1 MTKNEI
7 IIKGARSNNLKNISI
22 SIPKNKIV
30 VISGVSGSGKSTLA
44 YDTIYAEAQ
53 RKYIESLSSYAR
65 QFLNNHH
72 KPEVDNIRGLSPAIA
87 INQKTNATNS
97 KSTVGSTTEIYYY
110 LTLLYTKIGKTIS
123 PISGKEVFKL
133 SFEKFKKEIY
143 QFKKDSK
150 FLICC
155 PIRKDQL
162 SSLKKEGYN
171 KVVIKEKIY
180 EIDEINKIHNTKS
193 PINIV
198 VDRLILSKS
207 NDFKD
212 NLHQAYKNCKEI
224 NDNSIL
230 IYNQKGKLIKKF
242 SLLFSLDNIHF
253 DEPHKDLFN
262 FNNPHGAC
270 ANCNGHG
277 DLIDIDEDKIIPDK
291 NLSVVENAIHPWRN
305 DKMSIWKR
313 DLKNINF
320 PINKKYSQLN
330 KSEKD
335 ILWKGKNEFKGLN
348 AFFDFLK
355 RKSYKIQYRV
365 MLSKYRSLSICKI
378 CNGNRLRKEA
388 LYVKINDKSIEHVI
402 NLSMHDLL
410 LFIDNINSSNYN
422 EKIIN
427 KIKHEITFRIE
438 SLIKLG
444 LGYMSLNRKCNSL
457 SGGEQQK
464 INLANSLGSGLIGA
478 LYILDEP
485 TMGLHP
491 KDTSKLIDILKQLK
505 KLGNSIIIV
514 EHDRSVIKSADHLID
529 IGPLAGLYGGKII
542 YQGAV
547 KNIQHKSSLTLDYIN
562 QKNNIS
568 LPIKNRTLSNFIK
581 IQGAY
586 EHNLNTIDVDIPIN
600 AFTAVVGLS
609 GSGKTTLLKNV
620 LLPGIKRKLK
630 DYTFKKPLCQDIQ
643 VDLSNIENI
652 DYLDQNSMKK
662 SSKSTPITY
671 IQAFDSIRNLYG
683 AQKLTKINNL
693 RTKDFSFNVKGGRC
707 ETCKG
712 QGEVTIEMQFMSD
725 IKLKCEV
732 CNGTRYKKEILQIYF
747 NDKNIDD
754 ILNLTVEE
762 GYDFFI
768 KHNQTKIA
776 QQIKPLIT
784 VGLSYLKIG
793 QPVST
798 LSSGEIQRL
807 KLGSF
812 LSKKNK
818 KSILIFDEPTK
829 GLHFHD
835 IKILVDALYKLIE
848 IGNTVI
854 VIEHNLDVIKNTD
867 WIIELGPDAGD
878 YGGRVVFSGTPKNLI
893 NQPTHTGKVL
903 KKEFN

>member
-1 MTKNEI
+1 MSKNEI

-72 KPEVDNIRGLSPAIA
+72 KPEVDDIKGLSPAIA

-110 LTLLYTKIGKTIS
+110 LTLLYAKIGKTIS
-123 PISGKEVFKL
+123 PISGEEVVKL

-143 QFKKDSK
+143 QFKKDLK

-155 PIRKDQL
+155 LIRKDQL
-162 SSLKKEGYN
+162 NILKREGYN
-171 KVVIKEKIY
+171 RVVIAEKIY
-180 EIDEINKIHNTKS
+180 EIDEINEIHNIKD
-193 PINIV
+193 PIHIV
-198 VDRLILSKS
+198 VDRLILSRS
-207 NDFKD
+207 NDFEY
-212 NLHQAYKNCKEI
+212 NLYQAYKNCKEI
-224 NDNSIL
+224 NNDSIL
-230 IYNQKGKLIKKF
+230 TYNQKGQLIKEF
-242 SLLFSLDNIHF
+242 SHLFSLDNIHF

-270 ANCNGHG
+270 ENCNGHG

-291 NLSVVENAIHPWRN
+291 NLSVLEDVIHPWRN
-305 DKMSIWKR
+305 GKMSRWKQE
-313 DLKNINF
+313 LKKINF
-320 PINKKYSQLN
+320 PINKKYSQFN

-335 ILWKGKNEFKGLN
+335 VLWKGKNEFKGLN

-355 RKSYKIQYRV
+355 KKSYKIQYRV
-365 MLSKYRSLSICKI
+365 MLSRYRSLSICKI
-378 CNGNRLRKEA
+378 CHGNRLRKEA
-388 LYVKINDKSIEHVI
+388 QYVKINDKSIEHVI

-410 LFIDNINSSNYN
+410 LFIENINSLNYN

-427 KIKHEITFRIE
+427 KIKNEIISRIE

-444 LGYMSLNRKCNSL
+444 LGYMYLNRKCNSL

-464 INLANSLGSGLIGA
+464 INIANSLGSGLIGA

-491 KDTSKLIDILKQLK
+491 KDTNKLIDILKQLK

-542 YQGAV
+542 YQGAI
-547 KNIQHKSSLTLDYIN
+547 KNVQHKSSLTLDYIN
-562 QKNNIS
+562 QKIRIPSSIN
-568 LPIKNRTLSNFIK
+568 NRTLSNFIK

-586 EHNLNTIDVDIPIN
+586 EHNLNTIDVEIPIN

-609 GSGKTTLLKNV
+609 GSGKTTLLKNI

-630 DYTFKKPLCQDIQ
+630 DYNFKKPLCQDIQ
-643 VDLSNIENI
+643 ADLSNIENI

-683 AQKLTKINNL
+683 TQKLTKINNL
-693 RTKDFSFNVKGGRC
+693 RPKDFSFNVKGGRC
-707 ETCKG
+707 ENCKG

-732 CNGTRYKKEILQIYF
+732 CNGSRYKEEILQVYF

-768 KHNQTKIA
+768 KNNQTKIA

-829 GLHFHD
+829 GLHFYD
-835 IKILVDALYKLIE
+835 IKILVDALYRLVE

-878 YGGRVVFSGTPKNLI
+878 HGGHVVFSGTPKDLI
-893 NQPTHTGKVL
+893 NQSTHTGEVL